1 MRLLQSPNADMK
13 ALSIVA
19 PIVKGGTGAD
29 NSTEAVENLGGLN
42 AAFLGQPNGVAK
54 LNAQGKLDLTAFPNM
69 VTVGPT
75 LNGPATIFT
84 GQTVQY
90 TITNYDINTTYNV
103 SVSTGSIT
111 RSGDTLT
118 YTASGVTGT
127 AVLTVNN
134 KVANITVQNTAPIAP
149 TITSPVNG
157 STGIMSGVLVTAS
170 PFAMNNDS
178 DTHAASDW
186 QAATD
191 NEFNN
196 VISSSINDTINK
208 TSWTATGLSENTT
221 YYLRVRYKGTIYGYG
236 AWSNAITFTTRSS
249 FIPIFEQAIL
259 TASDKATNNYFG
271 FSVDIDSSG
280 TRIIVG
286 AYGASVNG
294 FTSAGKAYIFVR
306 SGTTWTQEAVLT
318 ASDTVANTYS
328 FGFCVSIDSTG
339 TRTVVGAIYA
349 KAGTVGNAG
358 QAYVFSRSGTTWTE
372 EAKLSEGANAAAWA
386 SFGEAIDISSDGV
399 RIVVG
404 AKTASPSGQSSAGR
418 AYVFS
423 RSGTTWTQEAV
434 LTASD
439 IAANGY
445 FGKGVSI
452 TNDGSRLVI
461 GARGAAPSGLTLAGQ
476 AYVFS
481 RSGTTWTQEAIL
493 TAGDKATNDNFG
505 DSLSIDGAGNRIVV
519 GANMASRNSATS
531 IGKAYIFSRSG
542 TTWTQETDLSASDG
556 VANDKFGQCEIA
568 KTSSFAL
575 VSAPAASN
583 PGYSASGKVY
593 IYKKTNS
600 VWSQFSIM
608 TASDKASSD
617 YYGKIAISGDESFII
632 AGSYQADPG
641 GISAAGKVYI
651 YA

>member
-1 MRLLQSPNADMK
+1 
-13 ALSIVA
+13 
-19 PIVKGGTGAD
+19 
-29 NSTEAVENLGGLN
+29 
-42 AAFLGQPNGVAK
+42 
-54 LNAQGKLDLTAFPNM
+54 
-69 VTVGPT
+69 
-75 LNGPATIFT
+75 
-84 GQTVQY
+84 
-90 TITNYDINTTYNV
+90 
-103 SVSTGSIT
+103 
-111 RSGDTLT
+111 
-118 YTASGVTGT
+118 
-127 AVLTVNN
+127 
-134 KVANITVQNTAPIAP
+134 
-149 TITSPVNG
+149 
-157 STGIMSGVLVTAS
+157 
-170 PFAMNNDS
+170 
-178 DTHAASDW
+178 
-186 QAATD
+186 
-191 NEFNN
+191 
-196 VISSSINDTINK
+196 
-208 TSWTATGLSENTT
+208 
-221 YYLRVRYKGTIYGYG
+221 
-236 AWSNAITFTTRSS
+236 
-249 FIPIFEQAIL
+249 
-259 TASDKATNNYFG
+259 
-271 FSVDIDSSG
+271 
-280 TRIIVG
+280 
-286 AYGASVNG
+286 
-294 FTSAGKAYIFVR
+294 
-306 SGTTWTQEAVLT
+306 
-318 ASDTVANTYS
+318 
-328 FGFCVSIDSTG
+328 
-339 TRTVVGAIYA
+339 VVGAIYA